1 MKTRN
6 VVQVALLLGASA
18 VMGWTRTATADN
30 PPTNK
35 AEAVAIIQGAGDNKD
50 KIKGEA
56 AFIPES
62 EGIKIIVDVT
72 GLTPGKHGI
81 HVHQKADLSAPDL
94 SSAGPHFNP
103 GGPSHHHGGP
113 DDPTRHAGD
122 LGNIEVDENGHGHLE
137 LMSNALSID
146 DPKTGVIGHSI
157 IIHAKPDDLKTDPA
171 GNSGARIAGGAIVL
185 RNAGGR
191 QPGSEK

>member
-6 VVQVALLLGASA
+6 VLHVALLLGAGVA
-18 VMGWTRTATADN
+18 MTWARTASADN
-30 PPTNK
+30 PPTTK
-35 AEAVAIIQGAGDNKD
+35 PEAVAIIHGAGDNKD
-50 KIKGEA
+50 KIKGTA
-56 AFIPES
+56 SFVPES
-62 EGIKIIVDVT
+62 EGIKIVVDVT

-81 HVHQKADLSAPDL
+81 HVHQKPDLSAPDL

-103 GGPSHHHGGP
+103 GGASHHHGGP
-113 DDPTRHAGD
+113 DDANHHAGD
-122 LGNIEVDENGHGHLE
+122 LGNIEADDSGHGHLE
-137 LMSNALSID
+137 LMSKDLSIE

-185 RNAGGR
+185 RDAGGR
-191 QPGSEK
+191 QPNP